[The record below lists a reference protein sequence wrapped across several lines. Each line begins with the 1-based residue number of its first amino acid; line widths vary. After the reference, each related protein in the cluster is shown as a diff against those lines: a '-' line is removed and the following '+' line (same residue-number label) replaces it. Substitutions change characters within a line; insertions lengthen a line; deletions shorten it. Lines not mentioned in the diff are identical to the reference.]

1 MKRFLQLIIGAL
13 VVGML
18 CLTLSHWFKSK
29 EQVHTNQKIYVYNW
43 GEYIDPELIKKFEK
57 KLAFK
62 SFMKLSI
69 QMKRWKPKFAM
80 AVHIM
85 MLLFLVNIQFKN

>member
-29 EQVHTNQKIYVYNW
+29 EQVQ
-43 GEYIDPELIKKFEK
+43 DR
-57 KLAFK
+57 K
-62 SFMKLSI
+62 S
-69 QMKRWKPKFAM
+69 
-80 AVHIM
+80 V
-85 MLLFLVNIQFKN
+85 V

>member
-1 MKRFLQLIIGAL
+1 
-13 VVGML
+13 ML

-57 KLAFK
+57 KRAYR

-69 QMKRWKPKFAM
+69 QTKRWKPKIRNGGTHYDVAFPSEYT
-80 AVHIM
+80 VQKIEKRS
-85 MLLFLVNIQFKN
+85 FIVTNRS

>member
-29 EQVHTNQKIYVYNW
+29 EQVQIGRAHV
-43 GEYIDPELIKKFEK
+43 
-57 KLAFK
+57 
-62 SFMKLSI
+62 
-69 QMKRWKPKFAM
+69 
-80 AVHIM
+80 
-85 MLLFLVNIQFKN
+85 

>member
-1 MKRFLQLIIGAL
+1 MARKGISMEINAISTLLFAVIVLGILGYYLIQYVINKTNQARCKIMKRFLQLIIGAL

-43 GEYIDPELIKKFEK
+43 ANILIQ
-57 KLAFK
+57 
-62 SFMKLSI
+62 S
-69 QMKRWKPKFAM
+69 
-80 AVHIM
+80 
-85 MLLFLVNIQFKN
+85 